1 MDHNLGQV
9 VLVNDINPGRDS
21 SLFYSEFAEFN
32 GKLYFA
38 ANDGTL
44 GSELYVTDG
53 TTEGT
58 QLLADIRPEDNRSN
72 YFPGNSF
79 PRNFT
84 EFNGK
89 LYFTAVGETRPG
101 GEQIGRE
108 LYVTDGTSEGTQLV
122 KDIFPGTFSTRA
134 AYSVNSSSPD
144 NFTEFNDKLYFSASS
159 QDGRELFVTDG
170 TTEGTQLV
178 ADIFPGIYRSI
189 FSINY
194 DSAYDS
200 SPRYITELNDK
211 LYFTADDGES
221 GRELYVTDGTTEG
234 TQLVKDI
241 FPGSEVLSTRDF
253 SGNPRTVQSS
263 SSPRYITELNDKLY
277 FTATDGESG
286 SELYVTDG
294 TAEGTQ
300 LVKDINP
307 GSDSSINPEDRP
319 NFTKFNGKLYFT
331 ADDGTSGSEL
341 FVTDGTTKGTNLV
354 KDINPG
360 SGSSSVVVEE
370 TDFLDRTTSF
380 YDSPNFTEFNGRLY
394 FRANDGT
401 SGSELFVT
409 DGTAEGTKLVADIN
423 QGSGSSLIVGEETYL
438 GRTFIDDR
446 PTFIDDRPNFTEF
459 NDKLYFR
466 ANDGTSGEELYVTDG
481 TTEGTKLVA
490 DINSGSGSSYP
501 SSLTVF
507 GNELFFNANDGTSG
521 RELFKLTFDG
531 TVTQSLNPIS
541 GTANNDNLVGTDG
554 DDEISG
560 NGSNDGITGE
570 SGNDMLA
577 GNSGNDVLDGG
588 AGDDTLDG
596 GEGTDTAVYQFAP
609 AAVTVALGEPEM
621 GGTASDGDGGTDS
634 LFNLEN
640 AIGSEFDDNLTANS
654 GNNSLTGRGGNDAIA
669 GGSGDDFLTGS
680 TGADILTGGEGS
692 DQFVYLNPNEGGDTI
707 TDFVVGTDKIAA
719 VASGFGGEL
728 SAGELPESSFVMGS
742 AATNSEQRFVFN
754 DASSEL
760 FFDADGS
767 GAASQQLIAT
777 LDGVS
782 NLSAGDILLL

>member
-194 DSAYDS
+194 DSAYD
-200 SPRYITELNDK
+200 
-211 LYFTADDGES
+211 
-221 GRELYVTDGTTEG
+221 
-234 TQLVKDI
+234 
-241 FPGSEVLSTRDF
+241 
-253 SGNPRTVQSS
+253 

-609 AAVTVALGEPEM
+609 AAVTVALGEPEAR
-621 GGTASDGDGGTDS
+621 GTASDGDGGTDS

-640 AIGSEFDDNLTANS
+640 VIGSEFDDNLTANS

-680 TGADILTGGEGS
+680 MGADILTGGEGS
-692 DQFVYLNPNEGGDTI
+692 DQFVYLNPNDGGDTI

-728 SAGELPESSFVMGS
+728 SAGELSESSFVMGS

-760 FFDADGS
+760 FFDADGL